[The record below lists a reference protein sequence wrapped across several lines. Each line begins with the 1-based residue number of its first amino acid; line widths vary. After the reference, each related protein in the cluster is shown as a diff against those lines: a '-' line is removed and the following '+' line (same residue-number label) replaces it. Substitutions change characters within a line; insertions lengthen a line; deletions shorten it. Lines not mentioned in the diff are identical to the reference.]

1 MLIVQ
6 VFHEESLLSIT
17 YNCNKLQ
24 PFQLELSVA
33 GSCPG
38 QEQPLLSPQS
48 QEMWSQCFSCL
59 ACLCKRLCSSIQARR
74 EGAPQQGHRTLSQSA
89 KQLFPLGSRS
99 LQESGQQEKP
109 QLFPCQ
115 DGYAAPCLI
124 PDRHSFTGTYA
135 QCYFARIMMNGRSI
149 SPCTWLPAHTKSHCN
164 FSYVVLIP
172 FGKLSTKTEKK
183 TNNLARSRNIILTCL
198 LDF

>member
-38 QEQPLLSPQS
+38 QEQPLLCPQS

-59 ACLCKRLCSSIQARR
+59 ACLCKRLFVFKYSNQEAKS
-74 EGAPQQGHRTLSQSA
+74 PTTGHRTLSQSA
-89 KQLFPLGSRS
+89 KKLFPLGSRS

-115 DGYAAPCLI
+115 DGYAALCLT

-135 QCYFARIMMNGRSI
+135 QCYFARIMMNG
-149 SPCTWLPAHTKSHCN
+149 
-164 FSYVVLIP
+164 
-172 FGKLSTKTEKK
+172 
-183 TNNLARSRNIILTCL
+183 
-198 LDF
+198 

>member
-59 ACLCKRLCSSIQARR
+59 VCLCKRLFVFKYSSQEGRSPTTGPQDPLTVCKAALPTWLQIPARIRVAGEASAFPLPRWVCSSLPNSRQTQFYRYICPVLLCQNND
-74 EGAPQQGHRTLSQSA
+74 EWQIYKSMHLAPSSH
-89 KQLFPLGSRS
+89 KES
-99 LQESGQQEKP
+99 L
-109 QLFPCQ
+109 
-115 DGYAAPCLI
+115 
-124 PDRHSFTGTYA
+124 
-135 QCYFARIMMNGRSI
+135 
-149 SPCTWLPAHTKSHCN
+149 
-164 FSYVVLIP
+164 
-172 FGKLSTKTEKK
+172 
-183 TNNLARSRNIILTCL
+183 
-198 LDF
+198 